1 MQEELSADSVRP
13 LTDNVQTAAPTVV
26 SYDITATY
34 YIDTDADATT
44 VQATVATSVSDFAA
58 WQRARLGRDINPSRL
73 VQTLMGVSGV
83 KRVEVTK
90 PVFTV
95 LSNTQVA
102 HEQTVSVVMAGSE
115 NE

>member
-1 MQEELSADSVRP
+1 M
-13 LTDNVQTAAPTVV
+13 V
-26 SYDITATY
+26 SYDINATY

-44 VQATVATSVSDFAA
+44 VQAAAAAAVSDFAA

-73 VQTLMGVSGV
+73 VQTLMGVRGV

-95 LSNTQVA
+95 LSNIQVA
-102 HEQTVSVVMAGSE
+102 HEQTVNVVMAGSE
-115 NE
+115 DE